1 MESEPEKQ
9 KQLNPFL
16 KYSSLAIQ
24 MAAAIGF
31 AAWVGFRLD
40 QKWGTSPVVLI
51 ILVLSTFAGL
61 IYKLRLDL
69 NKEE

>member
-1 MESEPEKQ
+1 MESDQKNQ
-9 KQLNPFL
+9 KQLSPFL

-40 QKWGTSPVVLI
+40 QKWGTTPIVLI
-51 ILVLSTFAGL
+51 TLIVSTFAGI
-61 IYKLRLDL
+61 IYKLRIDL
-69 NKEE
+69 NKER

>member
-1 MESEPEKQ
+1 MESGPEKQ
-9 KQLNPFL
+9 KQLNSFL

-40 QKWGTSPVVLI
+40 RKWGTTP
-51 ILVLSTFAGL
+51 LVLLTLVIATFAGL
-61 IYKLRLDL
+61 IYKLRIDL
-69 NKEE
+69 NKEP

>member
-1 MESEPEKQ
+1 MELEPEKQ

-16 KYSSLAIQ
+16 KYSALAIQ
-24 MAAAIGF
+24 MAGAIGF

-40 QKWGTSPVVLI
+40 QKLGTSPVVLI
-51 ILVLSTFAGL
+51 TLVLSTFAGL

-69 NKEE
+69 NKED